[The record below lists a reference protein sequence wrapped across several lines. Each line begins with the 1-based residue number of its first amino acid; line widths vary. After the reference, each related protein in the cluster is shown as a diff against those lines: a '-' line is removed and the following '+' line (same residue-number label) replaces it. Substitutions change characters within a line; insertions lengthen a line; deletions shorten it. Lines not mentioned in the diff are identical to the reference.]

1 MHKLTNYYALRGLKC
16 IHLLATVLWC
26 GGSIAA
32 MLLYY
37 TEGLSASVETVLH
50 TYLIRPGIWTL
61 IATGVIYTLFTSFSC
76 KQRWVR
82 TKWIV
87 TFATALSGVF
97 IASAPMADL
106 VKVALMVALVIIS
119 VYHLPKNNAYKKQQ
133 Q

>member
-1 MHKLTNYYALRGLKC
+1 MHKLTNYYALKGLKC

-26 GGSIAA
+26 GGSLAA

-37 TEGLSASVETVLH
+37 TEGLSTSVETVLH

-61 IATGVIYTLFTSFSC
+61 IATGMIYTLFTGFSC

-87 TFATALSGVF
+87 TFTTALSGVF
-97 IASAPMADL
+97 IASVPMADL
-106 VKVALMVALVIIS
+106 VKVVLMVALVIIS
-119 VYHLPKNNAYKKQQ
+119 VYHLPKNKVKRTV
-133 Q
+133 

>member
-61 IATGVIYTLFTSFSC
+61 LATGAIYTLFTNFSC

-87 TFATALSGVF
+87 TMATALSGVF
-97 IASAPMADL
+97 IASVPMADMA
-106 VKVALMVALVIIS
+106 KAILMVVLVVIS
-119 VYHLPKNNAYKKQQ
+119 VYHLPKNKVKRTV
-133 Q
+133 

>member
-1 MHKLTNYYALRGLKC
+1 MHKLTNYYALKGLKC

-26 GGSIAA
+26 GGSLAA

-37 TEGLSASVETVLH
+37 TEGLSTTVETVLH

-61 IATGVIYTLFTSFSC
+61 IATGIIYTLFTGFSC

-97 IASAPMADL
+97 IASVPMADL
-106 VKVALMVALVIIS
+106 VKVVLMVALVIIS
-119 VYHLPKNNAYKKQQ
+119 VYHLPKNKVKRTV
-133 Q
+133 

>member
-1 MHKLTNYYALRGLKC
+1 MQKLTNYYALRGLKC
-16 IHLLATVLWC
+16 VHLLATVLWC

-37 TEGLSASVETVLH
+37 TEGLSTTVETVLH

-97 IASAPMADL
+97 IASVPMADL
-106 VKVALMVALVIIS
+106 VKVVLMVALVIIS
-119 VYHLPKNNAYKKQQ
+119 VYHLPKNKVKRTV
-133 Q
+133 

>member
-1 MHKLTNYYALRGLKC
+1 MHKLTNYYALKGLKC

-26 GGSIAA
+26 GGSLAA

-37 TEGLSASVETVLH
+37 TEGLSTSVEIVLH

-61 IATGVIYTLFTSFSC
+61 IATGIIYTLFTSFSC

-97 IASAPMADL
+97 IASVPMADM
-106 VKVALMVALVIIS
+106 VKVVLMVALVIIS
-119 VYHLPKNNAYKKQQ
+119 VYHLPKNKVKRTV
-133 Q
+133 

>member
-1 MHKLTNYYALRGLKC
+1 MHKLTNYYALKGLKC

-37 TEGLSASVETVLH
+37 TEGLSTTVETVLH

-61 IATGVIYTLFTSFSC
+61 IATGMIYTLFTGFSC

-97 IASAPMADL
+97 IASAPMANL
-106 VKVALMVALVIIS
+106 VKLALMVALVVIS
-119 VYHLPKNNAYKKQQ
+119 VYHLPKNKVKRTV
-133 Q
+133 

>member
-1 MHKLTNYYALRGLKC
+1 MHKLTNYYALKGLKC

-26 GGSIAA
+26 GGSLAA

-37 TEGLSASVETVLH
+37 TEGLSTSVETVLH

-61 IATGVIYTLFTSFSC
+61 IATGMIYTLFTGFSC

-97 IASAPMADL
+97 IASVPMADL
-106 VKVALMVALVIIS
+106 VKVVLMVALVIIS
-119 VYHLPKNNAYKKQQ
+119 VYHLPKNKVKRTV
-133 Q
+133 

>member
-1 MHKLTNYYALRGLKC
+1 MHKLTNYYALKGLKC

-26 GGSIAA
+26 GGSLAA

-37 TEGLSASVETVLH
+37 TEGLSTSVENVLH

-97 IASAPMADL
+97 IASVPMADL
-106 VKVALMVALVIIS
+106 VKVVLMVALVVIS
-119 VYHLPKNNAYKKQQ
+119 VYHLPKNKVKRTV
-133 Q
+133 

>member
-1 MHKLTNYYALRGLKC
+1 MHKLTNYYALKGLKC

-26 GGSIAA
+26 GGSLAA

-37 TEGLSASVETVLH
+37 TEGLSTSVETVLH

-61 IATGVIYTLFTSFSC
+61 IATGVIYTLFTGFSC

-97 IASAPMADL
+97 IASVPMADL
-106 VKVALMVALVIIS
+106 VKVVLMVALVIIS
-119 VYHLPKNNAYKKQQ
+119 VYHLPKNKVKRTV
-133 Q
+133 

>member
-1 MHKLTNYYALRGLKC
+1 MHKLTNYYALKGLKC

-37 TEGLSASVETVLH
+37 TEGLSTTVETVLH

-61 IATGVIYTLFTSFSC
+61 IATGVIYTLFTSFSR

-97 IASAPMADL
+97 IASVPMADL
-106 VKVALMVALVIIS
+106 VKAILMVALVVIS
-119 VYHLPKNNAYKKQQ
+119 VYHLPKNKVKRTV
-133 Q
+133 

>member
-1 MHKLTNYYALRGLKC
+1 MHKLTNYYALKGLKC

-26 GGSIAA
+26 GGSLAA

-37 TEGLSASVETVLH
+37 TEGLSTSVEIVLH

-76 KQRWVR
+76 KQHWVR

-87 TFATALSGVF
+87 TFTTALSGVF
-97 IASAPMADL
+97 IASVPMADL
-106 VKVALMVALVIIS
+106 VKVVLMVALIVIS
-119 VYHLPKNNAYKKQQ
+119 VYHLPKNKVKRTV
-133 Q
+133 

>member
-1 MHKLTNYYALRGLKC
+1 MHKLTNYYALKGLKC

-26 GGSIAA
+26 GGSLAA

-37 TEGLSASVETVLH
+37 TEGLSTSVETVLH

-97 IASAPMADL
+97 IASVPMADL
-106 VKVALMVALVIIS
+106 VKAILMVALVVIS
-119 VYHLPKNNAYKKQQ
+119 VYHLPKNKVKRTV
-133 Q
+133 

>member
-1 MHKLTNYYALRGLKC
+1 MHKLTNYYALKGLKC

-26 GGSIAA
+26 GGSLAA

-37 TEGLSASVETVLH
+37 TEGLSTSVEIVLH

-61 IATGVIYTLFTSFSC
+61 IATGIIYTLFTGFSC

-97 IASAPMADL
+97 IASVPMADL
-106 VKVALMVALVIIS
+106 VKAILMVTLVVIS
-119 VYHLPKNNAYKKQQ
+119 VYHLPKNKVKRTV
-133 Q
+133 

>member
-1 MHKLTNYYALRGLKC
+1 MHKLTNYYALKGLKC

-26 GGSIAA
+26 GGSIVA

-37 TEGLSASVETVLH
+37 TEGLSTSVENVLH

-97 IASAPMADL
+97 IASVPMADL
-106 VKVALMVALVIIS
+106 VKVVLMVALIVIS
-119 VYHLPKNNAYKKQQ
+119 VYHLPKNKVKRTV
-133 Q
+133 

>member
-1 MHKLTNYYALRGLKC
+1 MHKLTNYYALKGLKC

-26 GGSIAA
+26 GGSLAA

-37 TEGLSASVETVLH
+37 TEGLSTTVETVLH

-61 IATGVIYTLFTSFSC
+61 IATGIIYTLFTSFSC

-97 IASAPMADL
+97 IASVPMADL
-106 VKVALMVALVIIS
+106 VKVVLMVALVIIS
-119 VYHLPKNNAYKKQQ
+119 VYHLPKNKVKRTV
-133 Q
+133 

>member
-1 MHKLTNYYALRGLKC
+1 MQKLTNYYALRGLKC
-16 IHLLATVLWC
+16 VHLLATVLWC

-37 TEGLSASVETVLH
+37 TEGLSTTVETVLH

-97 IASAPMADL
+97 IASVPMADL
-106 VKVALMVALVIIS
+106 VKVVLMVALVVIS
-119 VYHLPKNNAYKKQQ
+119 VYHLPKNKVKRTT
-133 Q
+133 

>member
-1 MHKLTNYYALRGLKC
+1 MHKLTNYYALKGLKC
-16 IHLLATVLWC
+16 VHLLATVLWC
-26 GGSIAA
+26 GGSLAA

-37 TEGLSASVETVLH
+37 TEGLSTSVEIVLH

-97 IASAPMADL
+97 IASVPMADL
-106 VKVALMVALVIIS
+106 VKVVLMVALVVIS
-119 VYHLPKNNAYKKQQ
+119 VYHLPKNKVKRTT
-133 Q
+133 

>member
-1 MHKLTNYYALRGLKC
+1 MHKLTNYYALKGLKC
-16 IHLLATVLWC
+16 VHLLATVLWC
-26 GGSIAA
+26 GGSLAA

-37 TEGLSASVETVLH
+37 TEGLSTTVETVLH

-87 TFATALSGVF
+87 TFTTALSGVF
-97 IASAPMADL
+97 IASVPMADL
-106 VKVALMVALVIIS
+106 VKAILMVTLVVIS
-119 VYHLPKNNAYKKQQ
+119 VYHLPKNKVKRTV
-133 Q
+133 

>member
-1 MHKLTNYYALRGLKC
+1 MHKLTNYYALKGLKC
-16 IHLLATVLWC
+16 VHLLATVLWC
-26 GGSIAA
+26 GGSLAA

-37 TEGLSASVETVLH
+37 TEGLSTSVETVLH

-61 IATGVIYTLFTSFSC
+61 IATGIIYTLFTSFSC

-97 IASAPMADL
+97 IASVPMADL
-106 VKVALMVALVIIS
+106 VKVVLMVALVIIS
-119 VYHLPKNNAYKKQQ
+119 VCHLPKNKVKRTV
-133 Q
+133 

>member
-1 MHKLTNYYALRGLKC
+1 MHKLTNYYALKGLKC

-97 IASAPMADL
+97 IASVPMADL
-106 VKVALMVALVIIS
+106 VKVVLMVALVVIS
-119 VYHLPKNNAYKKQQ
+119 VYHLPKNKVKRTT
-133 Q
+133 

>member
-1 MHKLTNYYALRGLKC
+1 MHKLTNYYALKGLKC
-16 IHLLATVLWC
+16 FHLLATVLWC
-26 GGSIAA
+26 GGSLAA

-37 TEGLSASVETVLH
+37 TEGLSTSVETVLH

-61 IATGVIYTLFTSFSC
+61 IATGIIYTLFTSFSC

-97 IASAPMADL
+97 IASVPMADL
-106 VKVALMVALVIIS
+106 VKAILMVTLVVIS
-119 VYHLPKNNAYKKQQ
+119 VYHLPKNKVKRTV
-133 Q
+133 

>member
-1 MHKLTNYYALRGLKC
+1 MHKLTNYYALKGLKC

-37 TEGLSASVETVLH
+37 TEGLSTTVETVLH

-97 IASAPMADL
+97 IASVPMADL
-106 VKVALMVALVIIS
+106 VKVVLMVALVIIS
-119 VYHLPKNNAYKKQQ
+119 VYHLPKNKVKRTV
-133 Q
+133 

>member
-1 MHKLTNYYALRGLKC
+1 MHKLTNYYALKGLKC

-26 GGSIAA
+26 GGSLAA

-37 TEGLSASVETVLH
+37 TEGLSTSVEIVLH

-87 TFATALSGVF
+87 TFTTALSGVF
-97 IASAPMADL
+97 IASVPMADL
-106 VKVALMVALVIIS
+106 VKVVLMVALIVIS
-119 VYHLPKNNAYKKQQ
+119 VYHLPKNKVKRTV
-133 Q
+133 

>member
-1 MHKLTNYYALRGLKC
+1 MHKLTNYYALKGLKC

-26 GGSIAA
+26 GGSLAA

-37 TEGLSASVETVLH
+37 TEGLSTTVETVLH

-61 IATGVIYTLFTSFSC
+61 IATGMIYTLFTGFSC

-97 IASAPMADL
+97 IASVPMADL
-106 VKVALMVALVIIS
+106 VKAILMVTLVVIS
-119 VYHLPKNNAYKKQQ
+119 VYHLPKNKVKRTV
-133 Q
+133 

>member
-1 MHKLTNYYALRGLKC
+1 MHKLTNYYALKGLKC

-37 TEGLSASVETVLH
+37 TEGLSTTVETVLH

-61 IATGVIYTLFTSFSC
+61 IATGMIYTLFTGFSC

-97 IASAPMADL
+97 IASVPMADL
-106 VKVALMVALVIIS
+106 VKAILMVTLVVIS
-119 VYHLPKNNAYKKQQ
+119 VYHLPKNKVKRTV
-133 Q
+133 

>member
-1 MHKLTNYYALRGLKC
+1 MHKLTNYYALKGLKC

-37 TEGLSASVETVLH
+37 TEGLSTSVEIVLH

-61 IATGVIYTLFTSFSC
+61 IATGIIYTLFTSFSC

-87 TFATALSGVF
+87 TFTTALSGVF
-97 IASAPMADL
+97 IASVPMADL
-106 VKVALMVALVIIS
+106 VKAILMVTLVVIS
-119 VYHLPKNNAYKKQQ
+119 VYHLPKNKVKRTV
-133 Q
+133 

>member
-1 MHKLTNYYALRGLKC
+1 MHKLTNYYALKGLKC

-26 GGSIAA
+26 GGSLAA

-37 TEGLSASVETVLH
+37 TEGLSTSVETVLH

-61 IATGVIYTLFTSFSC
+61 IATGIIYTLFTGFSC

-97 IASAPMADL
+97 IASVPMADL
-106 VKVALMVALVIIS
+106 VKVVLMVALVIIS
-119 VYHLPKNNAYKKQQ
+119 VYHLPKNKVKRTV
-133 Q
+133 

>member
-1 MHKLTNYYALRGLKC
+1 MHKLTNYYALKGLKC

-26 GGSIAA
+26 GGSLAA

-37 TEGLSASVETVLH
+37 TEGLSTSVETVLH

-61 IATGVIYTLFTSFSC
+61 IATGMIYTLFTGFSC

-97 IASAPMADL
+97 IASVPVADL
-106 VKVALMVALVIIS
+106 VKAILMMTLVVIS
-119 VYHLPKNNAYKKQQ
+119 VYHLPKNKVKRTV
-133 Q
+133 

>member
-1 MHKLTNYYALRGLKC
+1 MQKLTNYYALRGLKC
-16 IHLLATVLWC
+16 VHLLATVLWC

-37 TEGLSASVETVLH
+37 TAGLSTTVETVLH

-97 IASAPMADL
+97 IASVPMADL
-106 VKVALMVALVIIS
+106 VKVVLMVALIVIS
-119 VYHLPKNNAYKKQQ
+119 VYHLPKNKVKRTT
-133 Q
+133 

>member
-1 MHKLTNYYALRGLKC
+1 MHKLTNYYALKGLKC

-26 GGSIAA
+26 GGSLAA

-37 TEGLSASVETVLH
+37 TEGLSTSVEIVLH

-61 IATGVIYTLFTSFSC
+61 IATGIIYTLFTGFSC

-97 IASAPMADL
+97 IASVPMADL
-106 VKVALMVALVIIS
+106 VKVVLMVALVIIS
-119 VYHLPKNNAYKKQQ
+119 VYHLPKNKVKRTV
-133 Q
+133 

>member
-1 MHKLTNYYALRGLKC
+1 MHKLTNYYALKGLKC

-26 GGSIAA
+26 GGSLAA

-37 TEGLSASVETVLH
+37 TEGLSTTVETVLH

-61 IATGVIYTLFTSFSC
+61 IATGMIYTLFTSFSC

-97 IASAPMADL
+97 IASVPMADL

-119 VYHLPKNNAYKKQQ
+119 VYHLPKNKVKRTV
-133 Q
+133 

>member
-1 MHKLTNYYALRGLKC
+1 MHKLTNYYALKGLKC

-26 GGSIAA
+26 GGSLAA

-37 TEGLSASVETVLH
+37 TEGLSTSVETVLH

-61 IATGVIYTLFTSFSC
+61 IATGIIYTLFTGFSC

-97 IASAPMADL
+97 IASVPVADL
-106 VKVALMVALVIIS
+106 VKAILMVTLVVIS
-119 VYHLPKNNAYKKQQ
+119 VYHLPKNKVKRTV
-133 Q
+133 

>member
-1 MHKLTNYYALRGLKC
+1 MHKLTNYYALKGLKC

-26 GGSIAA
+26 GGSLAA

-37 TEGLSASVETVLH
+37 TKGLSTSVETVLH

-61 IATGVIYTLFTSFSC
+61 IATGIIYTLFTSFSC

-97 IASAPMADL
+97 IASVPMADL
-106 VKVALMVALVIIS
+106 VKAILMVTLVVIS
-119 VYHLPKNNAYKKQQ
+119 VYHLPKNKVKRTV
-133 Q
+133 

>member
-1 MHKLTNYYALRGLKC
+1 MHKLTNYYALKGLKC
-16 IHLLATVLWC
+16 VHLLATVLWC
-26 GGSIAA
+26 GGSLAA

-37 TEGLSASVETVLH
+37 TEGLSTSVETVLH

-97 IASAPMADL
+97 IASVPMADL
-106 VKVALMVALVIIS
+106 VKAILMVTLVVIS
-119 VYHLPKNNAYKKQQ
+119 VYHLPKNKVKRTV
-133 Q
+133 

>member
-1 MHKLTNYYALRGLKC
+1 MHKLTNYYALKGLKC

-26 GGSIAA
+26 GGSLAA

-37 TEGLSASVETVLH
+37 TEGLSTSVETVLH

-61 IATGVIYTLFTSFSC
+61 IATGMIYTLFTGFSC

-97 IASAPMADL
+97 IASVPMADL
-106 VKVALMVALVIIS
+106 IKVVLMVALVVIS
-119 VYHLPKNNAYKKQQ
+119 VYHLPKNKVKRTV
-133 Q
+133 

>member
-1 MHKLTNYYALRGLKC
+1 MHKLTNYYALKGLKC

-37 TEGLSASVETVLH
+37 TAGLPANVETALH
-50 TYLIRPGIWTL
+50 VYLIRPGIWTL

-97 IASAPMADL
+97 IASVAMADL
-106 VKVALMVALVIIS
+106 VKAVLMIALIIIS
-119 VYHLPKNNAYKKQQ
+119 VYHLPKNKVKRTI
-133 Q
+133 